1 MGRKA
6 ADSDIRMM
14 IATQVS
20 YLDGKP
26 GVMAGDL
33 VARTIAA
40 YAEEDNLPERERK
53 QLETARYVQSQIEKH
68 RLNDCCRWVIR
79 EIDDDNTKSGF
90 YGCLI
95 DTRDGGSIVGMRG
108 SESFD
113 R

>member
-53 QLETARYVQSQIEKH
+53 QLDR
-68 RLNDCCRWVIR
+68 
-79 EIDDDNTKSGF
+79 KS
-90 YGCLI
+90 
-95 DTRDGGSIVGMRG
+95 VV
-108 SESFD
+108 
-113 R
+113 

>member
-40 YAEEDNLPERERK
+40 YAEIGRASCRERVS
-53 QLETARYVQSQIEKH
+53 LCV
-68 RLNDCCRWVIR
+68 
-79 EIDDDNTKSGF
+79 
-90 YGCLI
+90 
-95 DTRDGGSIVGMRG
+95 
-108 SESFD
+108 
-113 R
+113 